1 MYLKMEKKRKKGR
14 MGVMQN
20 FSIPKEVSRVT
31 DTLESAGFE
40 AYLVGGCVRDIINEK
55 TPKDWDV
62 ATNATPEEMQT
73 VFEETYYNNNFGTVG
88 VVNADTQDER
98 LKVIEVTPYRIE
110 GGYSD
115 NRRPD
120 SVSFGVSLE
129 EDLKRR
135 DFTMNAIAYSISKG
149 HIIDPHKGQ
158 DDIKDRTV
166 RAVGNPNERF
176 SEDALRMM
184 RAIRLAAQLAFGIEQ
199 KTFEAIQE
207 NAYLLKNISSER
219 IRDELSKIIMSDF
232 PMEGA
237 LHMKRSGLLQYV
249 LPEIEA
255 GIDCE
260 QNQAHS
266 YTVFEHSLRA
276 LQHSADKK
284 YLFEVRLAAL
294 LHDVGK
300 PKSRRFSKEK
310 GDWTFYGHEV
320 SGSRETE
327 KIMRRLKFPKETIE
341 KVVNLVRWHMFFSDP
356 EKITLSAVRRMI
368 VNVGKENIWDLLNV
382 RICDRIGTGR
392 PKEQPFRFRKYK
404 SMVEEALR
412 DPISVQMLKIDGKQ
426 IMSVTHETPGPR
438 VGNILHALLEEVLDD
453 PSKNTEDYLEKRAL
467 ELSSMSDED
476 LKNAG
481 ESGKKQKDEHEA
493 EEIKNLRTKYHV
505 I

>member
-1 MYLKMEKKRKKGR
+1 MYNTPM
-14 MGVMQN
+14 N
-20 FSIPKEVSRVT
+20 TFSIPQEVSRVT
-31 DTLESAGFE
+31 ETLEKASFD
-40 AYLVGGCVRDIINEK
+40 AYLVGGCVRDLLLGR
-55 TPKDWDV
+55 TPKDWDIT
-62 ATNATPEEMQT
+62 TNAKPEEIQGL
-73 VFEETYYNNNFGTVG
+73 FEETYYNNTFGTVG
-88 VVNADTQDER
+88 VVDEETEDER
-98 LKVIEVTPYRIE
+98 LKVIEVTPYRTE
-110 GGYSD
+110 GSYSD
-115 NRRPD
+115 GRRPD
-120 SVSFGVSLE
+120 SVEFGVSLE

-135 DFTMNAIAYSISKG
+135 DFTINAIAYSPHKG

-158 DDIKDRTV
+158 NDLKDMLI
-166 RAVGNPNERF
+166 RAVGNPDERF
-176 SEDALRMM
+176 KEDGLRMM
-184 RAIRLAAQLAFGIEQ
+184 RAIRIAAELAFGIEQ
-199 KTFEAIQE
+199 KTFEAIQT
-207 NAYLLKNISSER
+207 NAHLLKNISSER

-232 PMEGA
+232 PMEGT

-255 GIDCE
+255 GIDCD

-284 YLFEVRLAAL
+284 YPFEVRIGAL

-320 SGSRETE
+320 TGSRETE

-412 DPISVQMLKIDGKQ
+412 DPISVQMLKIDGKK

-438 VGNILHALLEEVLDD
+438 VGNILHALLEEVLED
-453 PSKNTEDYLEKRAL
+453 PSKNTQDYLQKRAL
-467 ELSSMSDED
+467 ELSSMSDMD

-505 I
+505 V